1 VNAWIDAGRHVL
13 ASILV
18 VTHESGDW
26 FQIGSILRLKYTLTM
41 MKRSHPT
48 SRNRVSALLAISLLA
63 FSPAIAEAVYPEA
76 VRGSGGAVASAAP
89 AATEAG
95 LEILRS
101 GGNAADAAVATA
113 LALAVVHPQ
122 AGNLGGGG
130 FAVLRFKDEVET
142 LDFRETAP
150 AGASETMYLND
161 RGEPRPDASR
171 IGPLAAGVPGSPV
184 GLYELHKAH
193 GRLRWSEVVA
203 PALRLAREGFVVT
216 RRLESS
222 LAGSAEMLE
231 KFPETTAVWL
241 PGGSPPAAG
250 SVMRLP
256 ELAATLESYAAKG
269 PPAITD
275 GPIAAAIE
283 LAARRHGGVLRAA
296 DLAAYRA
303 VWREP
308 VRFRAFGW
316 QVASMSL
323 PSSGGIILGQT
334 CGLLERLEWTK
345 YPRFGADRKHLLTEV
360 WRRAYADRF
369 LLGDPRTSQASADEL
384 LAGNWLD
391 FRAARIKL
399 AKATPSD
406 RVRRW
411 SRDLVPEP
419 GETTHLS
426 VMDGGGNAVSI
437 TTTINGRFGCGLL
450 VPGAGFILN
459 NEMDDFATVPGVPN
473 MFGLLQGEANAV
485 GPGKRMLSS
494 MTPTIAW
501 RGDHVIVIGS
511 PGGSRIPTATAQV
524 LLNLIADGDE
534 LQAAVD
540 RPRIHHQWMPD
551 RIFAESDSLSPE
563 TRRALERRGH
573 VIELTETIGEV
584 SAVRGMVGGEM
595 MAAQDPRG
603 PGAAGVVRPA
613 VD

>member
-1 VNAWIDAGRHVL
+1 MMRTAFLTSKSRGVAAL
-13 ASILV
+13 LV
-18 VTHESGDW
+18 V
-26 FQIGSILRLKYTLTM
+26 FLLLFAA
-41 MKRSHPT
+41 
-48 SRNRVSALLAISLLA
+48 ALDAA
-63 FSPAIAEAVYPEA
+63 HPEA

-95 LEILRS
+95 LDVLRA
-101 GGNAADAAVATA
+101 GGNAVDAAVATA
-113 LALAVVHPQ
+113 LALAVVHPS

-130 FAVLRFKDEVET
+130 FAVLRFGNEVKT

-150 AGASETMYLND
+150 AGATENMYLD
-161 RGEPRPDASR
+161 EKGEPRPDASR
-171 IGPLAAGVPGSPV
+171 VGPLAAGVPGSPV
-184 GLYELHKAH
+184 GLFELHRAH
-193 GRLRWSEVVA
+193 GRLSWSEVVA
-203 PALRLAREGFVVT
+203 PALGLAREGFVVT
-216 RRLESS
+216 RRLERS
-222 LAGSAEMLE
+222 LAASAEMLV
-231 KFPETTAVWL
+231 KFPETAAVWL
-241 PGGSPPAAG
+241 PGGHPPAAG
-250 SVMRLP
+250 TVMRLP
-256 ELAATLESYAAKG
+256 DLAATLEAYASRGA
-269 PPAITD
+269 PAITE

-308 VRFRAFGW
+308 VRFQAFDW
-316 QVASMSL
+316 QVASMPL

-334 CGLLERLEWTK
+334 CGLLERLEWK
-345 YPRFGADRKHLLTEV
+345 KHPRFGADRRHLLAEV

-369 LLGDPRTSQASADEL
+369 LLGDPRTSQASAAQL
-384 LAGNWLD
+384 LAREWLD
-391 FRAARIKL
+391 FRADRIKL

-406 RVRRW
+406 RVRKW

-419 GETTHLS
+419 TETTHLS
-426 VMDGGGNAVSI
+426 VMDNDGNAVSI
-437 TTTINGRFGCGLL
+437 TTTINGSYGCGLL
-450 VPGAGFILN
+450 VPGAGFLLN
-459 NEMDDFATVPGVPN
+459 NEMDDFATAPGVPN

-501 RGDHVIVIGS
+501 RGDQVIVIGS
-511 PGGSRIPTATAQV
+511 PGGSKIPTATAQV
-524 LLNLIADGDE
+524 LLNLIVDGDE

-551 RIFAESDSLSPE
+551 HLYIEIDSLSPE

-573 VIELTETIGEV
+573 EIELTKKIGEV
-584 SAVRGMVGGEM
+584 SAVRGLVGGEVT
-595 MAAQDPRG
+595 AAQDPRG

>member
-1 VNAWIDAGRHVL
+1 MTSCSHLTSRSLAIGLSVTLVL
-13 ASILV
+13 A
-18 VTHESGDW
+18 
-26 FQIGSILRLKYTLTM
+26 
-41 MKRSHPT
+41 
-48 SRNRVSALLAISLLA
+48 LL
-63 FSPAIAEAVYPEA
+63 PPVAEAAHPEA
-76 VRGSGGAVASAAP
+76 VRGSGGAVSSAAP

-95 LEILRS
+95 LEILRV
-101 GGNAADAAVATA
+101 GGNAADAAAATA

-130 FAVLRFKDEVET
+130 FAVLRFDNEVKT
-142 LDFRETAP
+142 IDFRETAP
-150 AGASETMYLND
+150 AGASENMYLD
-161 RGEPRPDASR
+161 DKGEPRPDASR

-184 GLYELHKAH
+184 GLYELHEAH
-193 GRLRWSEVVA
+193 GRLPWPEVVA
-203 PALRLAREGFVVT
+203 PAVRLAREGFMVT
-216 RRLESS
+216 RRLERS
-222 LAGSAEMLE
+222 LTVSAEILE
-231 KFPETTAVWL
+231 KFPETAAVWL
-241 PGGSPPAAG
+241 PAGRPPAAG
-250 SVMRLP
+250 TVMRLP
-256 ELAATLESYAAKG
+256 ELAATLDAYAAKG
-269 PPAITD
+269 PAAITD

-316 QVASMSL
+316 QVASMPL

-345 YPRFGADRKHLLTEV
+345 HPRFGADRKHLLTEV

-369 LLGDPRTSQASADEL
+369 LLGDPRTSLASAAEL
-384 LAGNWLD
+384 LAGAWLD

-406 RVRRW
+406 QVRKW
-411 SRDLVPEP
+411 SRDLVPES

-426 VMDGGGNAVSI
+426 VMDNDGNAVSI
-437 TTTINGRFGCGLL
+437 TTTINGAFGCGLL
-450 VPGAGFILN
+450 VPGAGFLLN
-459 NEMDDFATVPGVPN
+459 NEMDDFATASGVPN
-473 MFGLLQGEANAV
+473 MFGLLQGAANAV

-494 MTPTIAW
+494 MAPTIAW
-501 RGDHVIVIGS
+501 SGDQVIVVGS
-511 PGGSRIPTATAQV
+511 PGGSRIPTATVQV

-551 RIFAESDSLSPE
+551 RLFAEADSLSPE

-573 VIELTETIGEV
+573 EIELTENVGEV
-584 SAVRGMVGGEM
+584 SAVRGLVGGEM

-603 PGAAGVVRPA
+603 PGAAGVVRPV